1 MSVSPQA
8 LFYMKYSFKETN
20 KINMITLWILSVLY
34 SWLVPV
40 TTAAPSFA
48 QQQPMVETDTLE
60 HALLWRISHPSMDE
74 DSYLFGTI
82 HMISSQDYFLPQGL
96 LTAIDQTDEIV
107 FEIDM
112 AAMSDMSQM
121 MGMMSQLTMEGDT
134 TLKTLLSAEDY
145 AVVQEFFKEK
155 GLPVFFLEKIKPMF
169 LSAMVGMDGDIP
181 MGGNG
186 MPDLSSALGD
196 NMKSYE
202 FELNSIAES
211 ANKSVSGLETIEFQM
226 SLFDQIPYSDQAQY
240 LVESIQ
246 QVDEGG
252 LMEDGI
258 FKMYTSMN
266 INKMAQSLS
275 TDQEIEGLE
284 DALLSERNMNWIPLM
299 AEQMKLRPTLFAVG
313 AGHLGG
319 EKGVIRLLRAEGYEV
334 TPILNR

>member
-1 MSVSPQA
+1 MIILWFLSVFFSSVTVMPPLAEQCSSSVSEP
-8 LFYMKYSFKETN
+8 
-20 KINMITLWILSVLY
+20 
-34 SWLVPV
+34 
-40 TTAAPSFA
+40 
-48 QQQPMVETDTLE
+48 DTLE
-60 HALLWRISHPSMDE
+60 HALLWRISHPSIDE

-82 HMISSQDYFLPQGL
+82 HMISSQDYFIPQGL

-134 TLKTLLSAEDY
+134 TLKTLLSPEDY
-145 AVVQEFFKEK
+145 QIVQNFFKEK
-155 GLPVFFLEKIKPMF
+155 GLPLFFLEKIKPMF

-186 MPDLSSALGD
+186 MPDLSNALGD

-211 ANKSVSGLETIEFQM
+211 ANKSVSGLETIDFQM
-226 SLFDQIPYSDQAQY
+226 SLFDQISYQDQAQY
-240 LVESIQ
+240 LVESIH

-275 TDQEIEGLE
+275 SEGGIEGLE
-284 DALLSERNMNWIPLM
+284 DALLSDRNMNWIPLM
-299 AEQMKLRPTLFAVG
+299 VEQMRLRPTLFAVG

-319 EKGVIRLLRAEGYEV
+319 DKGVIHLLRDEGYSV
-334 TPILNR
+334 TPVLNR

>member
-1 MSVSPQA
+1 MT
-8 LFYMKYSFKETN
+8 L
-20 KINMITLWILSVLY
+20 LWILSVLC
-34 SWLVPV
+34 SWLIPV
-40 TTAAPSFA
+40 NASGSTLAEPTAT
-48 QQQPMVETDTLE
+48 VEADTLE
-60 HALLWRISHPSMDE
+60 HALLWRISHSSMDE

-82 HMISSQDYFLPQGL
+82 HMISSQDYFIPQGL

-134 TLKTLLSAEDY
+134 TLKTLLSPEDY
-145 AVVQEFFKEK
+145 EIVQNFFKEK
-155 GLPVFFLEKIKPMF
+155 GLPLFFLEKIKPMF

-186 MPDLSSALGD
+186 MPDLSNALGD

-211 ANKSVSGLETIEFQM
+211 ANKSVSGLETIDFQM
-226 SLFDQIPYSDQAQY
+226 SLFDQISYQDQAQY
-240 LVESIQ
+240 LVQSIH

-275 TDQEIEGLE
+275 SEGGIEGLE
-284 DALLSERNMNWIPLM
+284 DALLSDRNMNWIPLM
-299 AEQMKLRPTLFAVG
+299 VEQMRLRPTLFAVG

-319 EKGVIRLLRAEGYEV
+319 DKGVIHLLRDEGYTV
-334 TPILNR
+334 TPVLNR

>member
-1 MSVSPQA
+1 
-8 LFYMKYSFKETN
+8 
-20 KINMITLWILSVLY
+20 MITLWILSVLY
-34 SWLVPV
+34 SWLIPINVSGPALAQP
-40 TTAAPSFA
+40 TAT
-48 QQQPMVETDTLE
+48 VETDTLE
-60 HALLWRISHPSMDE
+60 HALLWRISHSSMDE

-82 HMISSQDYFLPQGL
+82 HMISSQDYFIPRGL

-112 AAMSDMSQM
+112 AAMSDMSQV

-134 TLKTLLSAEDY
+134 TLKTLLSPEDY
-145 AVVQEFFKEK
+145 NIVQSFFKDK
-155 GLPVFFLEKIKPMF
+155 GLPLFFLEKIKPMF

-181 MGGNG
+181 MGGSG

-226 SLFDQIPYSDQAQY
+226 SLFDQISYQDQARY

-275 TDQEIEGLE
+275 SEDGIEGLE
-284 DALLSERNMNWIPLM
+284 DALLSDRNTNWIPLM
-299 AEQMKLRPTLFAVG
+299 VEQMRLRPTLFAVG

-319 EKGVIRLLRAEGYEV
+319 DKGVIRLLRAEGYKVE
-334 TPILNR
+334 PILNR